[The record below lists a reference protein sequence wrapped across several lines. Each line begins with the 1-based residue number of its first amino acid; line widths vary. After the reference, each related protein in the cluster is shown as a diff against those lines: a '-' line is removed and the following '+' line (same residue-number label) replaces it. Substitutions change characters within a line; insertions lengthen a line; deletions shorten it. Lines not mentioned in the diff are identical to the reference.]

1 MIIICALAVLFI
13 MTSAQTFV
21 APPAWVW
28 ILTRVVL
35 SSVAYTLGLPRFQA
49 SYILLYPNF
58 RESILTVSAIA
69 GLATFMEVVYGVL
82 LVTFDRLQTTILRNL
97 RGNRP

>member
-21 APPAWVW
+21 APPAQVW
-28 ILTRVVL
+28 IPIRATL
-35 SSVAYTLGLPRFQA
+35 SGAAYGLGFPHLQDPV
-49 SYILLYPNF
+49 
-58 RESILTVSAIA
+58 LTVSAIA
-69 GLATFMEVVYGVL
+69 GLATLLEVVYGVL
-82 LVTFDRLQTTILRNL
+82 LVTFDRLQTIVLRNL